1 MAPIRRRRSLGS
13 RIFRALLRVLPFDF
27 RDEHGREMEQVFRAQ
42 RDGAR
47 RDGSIGALARLWLET
62 VSDLLT
68 TAPQQHAAILR
79 QDLAYTLRTLRRTP
93 GFTAAAVLA
102 LAIGISAS
110 ASIFTIINAFLFR
123 PLPVDRPN
131 ELVSIATL
139 GDHHIDM
146 PHGISYRDLQDYA
159 GLTDVFSG
167 LMGYQPRNLWLDA
180 GTGAERIIAE
190 AITDNGFSLL
200 GVRPAAGRV
209 FTEADARTPVVVL
222 SHDYWQTRFGGDA
235 TVVGQSI
242 RLNGQ
247 SFTVIGVTNQRF
259 AGLQSLIR
267 VSAFVP
273 LSTVQL
279 QDEAEGLDWYENR
292 DRHQLLVIGRLR
304 PDAGIERAKAALST
318 KVGVLAEQYPS
329 TNKGTPLLVV
339 PERFARPLPQNGPM
353 FHVAAAVLSLLAAL
367 LLCITSANIANL
379 LLARASSRGRE
390 IALRSALG
398 ARRGRIVRQLLTESV
413 VLALLGSAAAV
424 LLATVAAAAMERGLA
439 SLAFDL
445 PLRVDFGIDWR
456 VVTATIAVALTAG
469 VISGLAPALYTWRAD
484 VNALL
489 RTGGQREGSQR
500 GAIRRLLVVAQIA
513 VSIVLLVVGGL
524 FAKTLERARNI
535 DLGFQADHVLTA
547 RVDLSLSRYDEN
559 RRRAYYRNVMDR
571 IALVSGVRNA
581 AWISGLPFGYEQG
594 ATAVADGDVIPSAQE
609 DQRESLSVSVT
620 PEYFAVA
627 RLPILAGRPFDDRD
641 TAEAPPVVIINETL
655 AERLWPAE
663 YAVGRRITFTANPS
677 ETDSFANTHAEV
689 VGIAKTG
696 KYVLLWEAPRA
707 MLFQPLAQATPS
719 AATLEVSTAG
729 APGAFA
735 SQVRAAMRSVDPAVP
750 IYRMQS
756 MSDYLEQGQAL
767 LLFRIGVLLTGI
779 FGACGLMLASIGLYG
794 VVAYDVSRRTREI
807 GVRIA
812 LGALRTDILHDVV
825 ARAARLAVPGALLGV
840 AIAAAVAWP
849 LRMLFLGVSPFD
861 PMTYGVTAL
870 VLVSISLLAAIL
882 PARRAAGAN
891 PLDALRAD

>member
-1 MAPIRRRRSLGS
+1 MAPTRGRRSVGS
-13 RIFRALLRVLPFDF
+13 RIFRSLLRVLPFDF
-27 RDEHGREMEQVFRAQ
+27 RDEHGPEMEQVFRAQ
-42 RDGAR
+42 REGAR
-47 RDGSIGALARLWLET
+47 RDGSIRALVRLWFET

-68 TAPQQHAAILR
+68 TGPQQHAAILR
-79 QDLAYTLRTLRRTP
+79 QDLAYALRTLRRTP
-93 GFTAAAVLA
+93 AFTGAAVLA

-123 PLPVDRPN
+123 PLPVERPN

-139 GDHHIDM
+139 GDHHIEM

-167 LMGYQPRNLWLDA
+167 LIGYQPRGLWLDA

-190 AITDNGFSLL
+190 AITDNGFSML

-222 SHDYWQTRFGGDA
+222 SHDYWHTRFGGDA
-235 TVVGQSI
+235 TVVGRSL

-247 SFTVIGVTNQRF
+247 PFTVIGVTNQRF

-267 VSAFVP
+267 VSAFLP
-273 LSTVQL
+273 LSTVQT
-279 QDEAEGLDWYENR
+279 QDEAVGLDWYENR

-304 PDAGIERAKAALST
+304 PDVGIERAKAALAT
-318 KVGVLAEQYPS
+318 KVGVLAGQYPS

-390 IALRSALG
+390 IGLRSALG

-424 LLATVAAAAMERGLA
+424 LLAMVAAAAMERGLA

-445 PLRVDFGIDWR
+445 PLRVDFGMDWR

-489 RTGGQREGSQR
+489 RTGGRREGSKR

-535 DLGFQADHVLTA
+535 DLGFRADHVLTA
-547 RVDLSLSRYDEN
+547 RVDLSLSEYDEN
-559 RRRAYYRNVMDR
+559 RRRAYYRDVIDR
-571 IALVSGVRNA
+571 VALVSGVRNV

-594 ATAVADGDVIPSAQE
+594 AATVAAGDVMPSAHE
-609 DQRESLSVSVT
+609 DQRESFSVSVT
-620 PEYFAVA
+620 PEYFAVS

-641 TAEAPPVVIINETL
+641 TAEAPPAVIINETL
-655 AERLWPAE
+655 AERLWPAQD
-663 YAVGRRITFTANPS
+663 AIGRRITFTADLS

-719 AATLEVSTAG
+719 AATLEVLTAS
-729 APGAFA
+729 APGGFA
-735 SQVRAAMRSVDPAVP
+735 SQVRAAMRSVDPTVP

-767 LLFRIGVLLTGI
+767 LLFRIGGLLTGI
-779 FGACGLMLASIGLYG
+779 FGSCGLMLASIGLYG

-812 LGALRTDILHDVV
+812 LGARRADILHDVV
-825 ARAARLAVPGALLGV
+825 ARAARLAVPGALVGV

>member
-1 MAPIRRRRSLGS
+1 MAPTRGPLSVGS
-13 RIFRALLRVLPFDF
+13 RIFQVLLRVLPFDF

-42 RDGAR
+42 REGAR
-47 RDGSIGALARLWLET
+47 RDGSIRALVRLWFET

-79 QDLAYTLRTLRRTP
+79 QDVAYTLRTLRRTP
-93 GFTAAAVLA
+93 GFTGAAVLA

-123 PLPVDRPN
+123 PLPVERPN

-139 GDHHIDM
+139 GDHHIEM

-167 LMGYQPRNLWLDA
+167 LIGYQPRGLWLDA

-235 TVVGQSI
+235 TVVGRSL

-247 SFTVIGVTNQRF
+247 PFTVIGVANQRF

-267 VSAFVP
+267 VSAFLP
-273 LSTVQL
+273 LSTVQT
-279 QDEAEGLDWYENR
+279 QDEAVGLDWYENR

-304 PDAGIERAKAALST
+304 PDVGIERAKAALAT
-318 KVGVLAEQYPS
+318 KVGVLAGQYPS
-329 TNKGTPLLVV
+329 TSKGTPLLVV

-390 IALRSALG
+390 IGLRSALG

-439 SLAFDL
+439 SLAFDV

-489 RTGGQREGSQR
+489 RTGGRGEGSER

-513 VSIVLLVVGGL
+513 VWIVLLVVGGL

-547 RVDLSLSRYDEN
+547 RVDLSLSEYDEN
-559 RRRAYYRNVMDR
+559 RRRAYYRDVMDR
-571 IALVSGVRNA
+571 VALVSGVRNV

-594 ATAVADGDVIPSAQE
+594 AATVAAGDVIPSAHE
-609 DQRESLSVSVT
+609 DQPESFSVSVT
-620 PEYFAVA
+620 PEYFAVS
-627 RLPILAGRPFDDRD
+627 RLPIVAGRPFDDRD

-655 AERLWPAE
+655 AERLWPAQN
-663 YAVGRRITFTANPS
+663 AVGRRITFTADLS

-719 AATLEVSTAG
+719 AATLEVLTAS
-729 APGAFA
+729 APRGFA
-735 SQVRAAMRSVDPAVP
+735 SQVRAAMRSVDPTVP

-756 MSDYLEQGQAL
+756 MSDYLEQVQAL

-779 FGACGLMLASIGLYG
+779 FGSCGLMLASIGLYG

-807 GVRIA
+807 GVRMA
-812 LGALRTDILHDVV
+812 LGAPRADILHDVV
-825 ARAARLAVPGALLGV
+825 AGAARLAVPGALLGV
-840 AIAAAVAWP
+840 AITAAVAWP

>member
-1 MAPIRRRRSLGS
+1 MASTRDQRSMGS

-27 RDEHGREMEQVFRAQ
+27 RDEHGREMEQVFRSQ
-42 RDGAR
+42 REAAGG
-47 RDGSIGALARLWLET
+47 DGSTRTLARLWFET
-62 VSDLLT
+62 VSDVLT

-79 QDLAYTLRTLRRTP
+79 QDLAYALRTLRRTP

-123 PLPVDRPN
+123 PLPVERPN

-139 GDHHIDM
+139 GDHHIEM

-167 LMGYQPRNLWLDA
+167 LIGYQPRNLWLDA
-180 GTGAERIIAE
+180 GTGAERIVAE

-200 GVRPAAGRV
+200 GVRPAAGRL

-235 TVVGQSI
+235 TVVGRSL

-247 SFTVIGVTNQRF
+247 SFTVIGVTHQRF

-267 VSAFVP
+267 VSAFLP
-273 LSTVQL
+273 LSAVQL
-279 QDEAEGLDWYENR
+279 QDEAVGLDWYENR

-304 PDAGIERAKAALST
+304 PDAGIERAKAALAT
-318 KVGVLAEQYPS
+318 KAGVLAAQYPS

-339 PERFARPLPQNGPM
+339 PERLARPLPQNGPM

-390 IALRSALG
+390 IGLRSALG

-424 LLATVAAAAMERGLA
+424 LLAMVAAAAMERGLA
-439 SLAFDL
+439 SLAFDV
-445 PLRVDFGIDWR
+445 PLRVNFGIDWR
-456 VVTATIAVALTAG
+456 VVTATIGVALTAG
-469 VISGLAPALYTWRAD
+469 VISGLAPALFTWRAD

-489 RTGGQREGSQR
+489 RTGGQREGSER
-500 GAIRRLLVVAQIA
+500 SVIRSLLVVAQIA

-524 FAKTLERARNI
+524 FLKTLERARNI
-535 DLGFQADHVLTA
+535 DLGFRADHLLTA
-547 RVDLSLSRYDEN
+547 RVDLSLSEYDEN
-559 RRRAYYRNVMDR
+559 RRRAYYHDVTDR
-571 IALVSGVRNA
+571 VALVSGVRNV
-581 AWISGLPFGYEQG
+581 AWISALPFGYDHG
-594 ATAVADGDVIPSAQE
+594 VATVAAGEVIPTAHE
-609 DQRESLSVSVT
+609 DQPESLSISVT

-627 RLPILAGRPFDDRD
+627 RLPILAGRPFDDHD

-655 AERLWPAE
+655 AERLWPAQD
-663 YAVGRRITFTANPS
+663 AVGRRITFTA
-677 ETDSFANTHAEV
+677 TNTHAEV

-707 MLFQPLAQATPS
+707 MLFQPFAQATPS
-719 AATLEVSTAG
+719 AATLEVLTAG
-729 APGAFA
+729 APAGFA
-735 SQVRAAMRSVDPAVP
+735 SQIRAAMRSVDPTVP

-779 FGACGLMLASIGLYG
+779 FGSCGLMLASIGLYG

-812 LGALRTDILHDVV
+812 LGAVRADILRDVV
-825 ARAARLAVPGALLGV
+825 AGAARLAVPGALLGV

-849 LRMLFLGVSPFD
+849 LRTLFLGVSPFD
-861 PMTYGVTAL
+861 PLTYGVTAL